1 MERLDSERTG
11 ARALE
16 AILARMD
23 GIVDWE
29 RRDRSAGM
37 VRSLEPVRDLLRQL
51 GDPQARFRAV
61 HVGGSKGK
69 GSVCALIDAGLRA
82 AGIAVGVYAS
92 PHVER
97 VTERVRVGGEE
108 VGEGELA
115 AALEQAWEARAR
127 AQEAGAPA
135 GAATWFDLMTAAA
148 FLVFAARG
156 VEWAVVEVGLG
167 GRLDSTNVV
176 EGEVAVLVNVELE
189 HTAVLGDTKA
199 AIAVEKAAI
208 LKAGRVL
215 VTGVPPDAPNPAD
228 DAAAVVRARAR
239 EVGGRA
245 RFVDV
250 GPGPFAR
257 RNRRL
262 AEAALEELGRLGVAG
277 PDGRRVG
284 PGSLTDV
291 LAAGAALP
299 ARDERFDAGGVP
311 VVLDAAHVARSMTE
325 LLDELGRDPA
335 LVGLPKAVLALGKDK
350 QVEAVLKALV
360 GRVDRVLC
368 TSSATGPLLAA
379 EELARRAR
387 EQGLAAEAHPE
398 PADAL
403 ERALAAARERGGW
416 VLVSG
421 SFYTAGVLRPR
432 LRSIQGRSE

>member
-1 MERLDSERTG
+1 MECERVDRSG
-11 ARALE
+11 AAALE
-16 AILARMD
+16 AVLARMD

-37 VRSLEPVRDLLRQL
+37 VRSLGPVRDLLHRL
-51 GDPQARFRAV
+51 GDPQQRFRAV

-69 GSVCALIDAGLRA
+69 GSVCALIDAGLRE
-82 AGIAVGVYAS
+82 AGLRVGVYAS

-115 AALEQAWEARAR
+115 AALERAWEARAR
-127 AQEAGAPA
+127 AAEAGAPA
-135 GAATWFDLMTAAA
+135 GTATWFDLMSAAA
-148 FLVFAARG
+148 FLLFAERG

-176 EGEVAVLVNVELE
+176 DGEVAVLVCVELE

-199 AIAVEKAAI
+199 AIAAEKAAI

-215 VTGVPPDAPNPAD
+215 VTGVPPDAPTPAD
-228 DAAAVVRARAR
+228 DAAAVIRARAQ
-239 EVGGRA
+239 EVGGRV

-250 GPGPFAR
+250 GGGPFAR

-262 AEAALEELGRLGVAG
+262 AEAVLEELGRLGAG
-277 PDGRRVG
+277 VG
-284 PGSLTDV
+284 PGSLTDA

-299 ARDERFDAGGVP
+299 ARDERFVVGGVP
-311 VVLDAAHVARSMTE
+311 VVLDAAHVARSLSD
-325 LLDELGRDPA
+325 LLDDLGREPG
-335 LVGLPKAVLALGKDK
+335 LVGLPTAVLALGKDK
-350 QVEAVLKALV
+350 QVEAVLKALL

-368 TSSATGPLLAA
+368 TSSAAGPLLAA

-387 EQGLAAEAHPE
+387 DQGLAAEAHPD
-398 PADAL
+398 PAAAL
-403 ERALAAARERGGW
+403 ERALDAARARGGW

-421 SFYTAGVLRPR
+421 SFYTAGALRPR